1 MLGRIFSTPWSV
13 RAPQVDV
20 AQMPSLVR
28 FTQESS
34 STLPWHE
41 PSRLAGSEGAKH
53 APLLLIGPVY

>member
-1 MLGRIFSTPWSV
+1 MPGQIFSISRSV

-34 STLPWHE
+34 STFPWHE
-41 PSRLAGSEGAKH
+41 PSRLAGFEGAKH